1 MIGLNIRGL
10 PENVNNFNVCVCKKM
25 KEHEQQTT
33 NMTRD
38 LKR

>member
-1 MIGLNIRGL
+1 MRIR
-10 PENVNNFNVCVCKKM
+10 KKM